1 MKNYGFKKLAL
12 IVLAVV
18 GSVGAKAV
26 DFTVDGLRYSIT
38 DADGL
43 VVKVI
48 ADDNSKYTGTVVIP
62 ETVSYKGKTYT
73 VKSIG
78 NYAFNQCTDLIKVV
92 VGSKVE
98 SVGYCAFYQCTSLK
112 DINWSNNIR
121 NYEGSA
127 FSGCT
132 ALTHAELSSSLET
145 MGGNVF
151 EDCIN
156 ITSVTIN
163 EGCAVIGS
171 SAFQGCVKLAAVVIP
186 NSVTSLGSS
195 AFSGCSALKL
205 AKVGNGVR
213 IISNYAFSKC
223 TALEDIS
230 IGSKVTQIN
239 YCAFYNCTALNMF
252 TCYSIEPPSL
262 SKDAFSS
269 YTSTVCVPAL
279 AVETYRTAEIWSNFG
294 THIEAL
300 PSYVYLTIKQSNGG
314 AVKARLN
321 VGESYNF
328 TIQPT
333 EGVKLLS
340 VLYNG
345 TDVTKQLVENT
356 YTTPALTEDSD
367 LVVNFDSDS
376 GQGRK
381 GDMNGDNKLDAAD
394 VVLLVDEVMK
404 EEKK

>member
-1 MKNYGFKKLAL
+1 MKAL
-12 IVLAVV
+12 KSSAFS
-18 GSVGAKAV
+18 GCKALV
-26 DFTVDGLRYSIT
+26 TATIGDGVTSI
-38 DADGL
+38 D
-43 VVKVI
+43 
-48 ADDNSKYTGTVVIP
+48 
-62 ETVSYKGKTYT
+62 
-73 VKSIG
+73 
-78 NYAFNQCTDLIKVV
+78 NYAFNKCSALETVK

-145 MGGNVF
+145 MGSNVF

-163 EGCAVIGS
+163 EGCAVVGS
-171 SAFQGCVKLAAVVIP
+171 SAFQGCVKLASVTIP
-186 NSVTSLGSS
+186 SSVTSLGSS

-213 IISNYAFSKC
+213 IINNYAFNKC
-223 TALEDIS
+223 TSLENIS

-239 YCAFYNCTALNMF
+239 YCAFYNCSALNMF
-252 TCYSIEPPSL
+252 SCYSVEPPSL
-262 SKDAFSS
+262 DKSAFSS
-269 YTSTVCVPAL
+269 YTTSVCVPAS
-279 AVETYRTAEIWSNFG
+279 AVEAYKTAEVWVNFG
-294 THIEAL
+294 NHIEAL
-300 PSYVYLTIKQSNGG
+300 PSYVYLTIKQGNGG
-314 AVKARLN
+314 IVKARLN

-328 TIQPT
+328 TVQPT
-333 EGVKLLS
+333 EGAKLLS

-345 TDVTKQLVENT
+345 TDVTKQMVENT
-356 YTTPALTEDSD
+356 YTTPAITEDAEMI
-367 LVVNFDSDS
+367 VNYDS
-376 GQGRK
+376 GSGAFRK

-394 VVLLVDEVMK
+394 VVLLVNEVMN
-404 EEKK
+404 E

>member
-1 MKNYGFKKLAL
+1 MSATIG
-12 IVLAVV
+12 
-18 GSVGAKAV
+18 
-26 DFTVDGLRYSIT
+26 DGVTSI
-38 DADGL
+38 D
-43 VVKVI
+43 
-48 ADDNSKYTGTVVIP
+48 
-62 ETVSYKGKTYT
+62 
-73 VKSIG
+73 
-78 NYAFNQCTDLIKVV
+78 NYAFNKCSALETVK

-98 SVGYCAFYQCTSLK
+98 SVGYCAFNQCTSLK

-121 NYEGSA
+121 NYEGYA

-151 EDCIN
+151 EGCIN

-171 SAFQGCVKLAAVVIP
+171 SAFAGCVKLAAVNIP

-195 AFSGCSALKL
+195 AFSDCSALKL

-223 TALEDIS
+223 SALENIS

-269 YTSTVCVPAL
+269 YTSTVYVPAS
-279 AVETYRTAEIWSNFG
+279 AVETYRTAEVWSKFVP
-294 THIEAL
+294 HIEAL

-345 TDVTKQLVENT
+345 TDVTKQLVDNT
-356 YTTPALTEDSD
+356 YTTPAITEDSD

-404 EEKK
+404 EK

>member
-1 MKNYGFKKLAL
+1 MTKLNSSAFYRCKAL
-12 IVLAVV
+12 TSATI
-18 GSVGAKAV
+18 G
-26 DFTVDGLRYSIT
+26 DG
-38 DADGL
+38 
-43 VVKVI
+43 
-48 ADDNSKYTGTVVIP
+48 
-62 ETVSYKGKTYT
+62 

-78 NYAFNQCTDLIKVV
+78 NYAFYECTALESVKI
-92 VGSKVE
+92 GSKVE
-98 SVGYCAFYQCTSLK
+98 GIGYRAFFGCTSLK

-121 NYEGSA
+121 NYDGDV
-127 FSGCT
+127 FNGCT
-132 ALTHAELSSSLET
+132 SLESAELSSSLES
-145 MGGNVF
+145 MGGGVF
-151 EDCIN
+151 AGCIN
-156 ITSVTIN
+156 LTTVTIN
-163 EGCAVIGS
+163 EGCAVVGEN
-171 SAFQGCVKLAAVVIP
+171 AFNGCTKLRTVNIP
-186 NSVTSLGSS
+186 ESVTSLGSS
-195 AFSGCSALKL
+195 AFYRCKALTL
-205 AKVGNGVR
+205 ASIGNGIR
-213 IISNYAFSKC
+213 KISNYVFYEC
-223 TALEDIS
+223 TALETVR
-230 IGSKVTQIN
+230 IGSKVDQIN
-239 YCAFYNCTALNMF
+239 YRAFYGCSSLNSF
-252 TCYSIEPPSL
+252 TCYTVEPPTL
-262 SKDAFSS
+262 NEEAFSS
-269 YTSTVCVPAL
+269 YNSVVYVPAS
-279 AVETYRTAEIWSNFG
+279 AVEAYKKAEVWSKFG

-300 PSYVYLTIKQSNGG
+300 SSYVYLTIKQSNGG

-376 GQGRK
+376 SQGRK